1 MKTQTNRILPF
12 TLALAG
18 LVLNSSVLPLAQA
31 QTFTL
36 DSPLQTA
43 RWLHTAALLPNG
55 LVLVAGGR
63 IANDYATSQ
72 WANTN
77 NCELYNPAIG
87 SSTLTGPMND
97 AHFAGTA
104 TMLTNGLVLIVGGEN
119 NGQYPIGG
127 AELYDPSTGTW
138 TNTGALQQEREAFAS
153 ARLPDGRV
161 LVVGG

>member
-18 LVLNSSVLPLAQA
+18 LVLNSSVLPPAQA

-77 NCELYNPAIG
+77 NCELYNPATG
-87 SSTLTGPMND
+87 SSTLTDPMVD
-97 AHFAGTA
+97 AHAGGTA
-104 TMLTNGLVLIVGGEN
+104 TVLTNGLVLVVGGEN
-119 NGQYPIGG
+119 NGFSTIAS
-127 AELYDPSTGTW
+127 AELYDSSGGT
-138 TNTGALQQEREAFAS
+138 
-153 ARLPDGRV
+153 
-161 LVVGG
+161 